1 MSCNC
6 GPYPQ
11 SGNAPVGATS
21 GNQYWIP
28 LKVGFPLSSAC
39 ERATVIGSIPEI
51 IRYPGYT
58 AVNGS
63 PVVVLQSNGGISN
76 KASFFKKRSGCYG
89 NESGQVGGT
98 NCA

>member
-6 GPYPQ
+6 ASYTGGASVPQ
-11 SGNAPVGATS
+11 SGNT
-21 GNQYWIP
+21 QYWIP
-28 LKVGFPLSSAC
+28 LKVGQPLSTAC
-39 ERATVIGSIPEI
+39 ERATIIGIIPEV

-63 PVVVLQSNGGISN
+63 PVAVQMSNGGIAN
-76 KASFFKKRSGCYG
+76 KASFFRRRSGCYG
-89 NESGQVGGT
+89 NESGQVGGS